1 MKLYKYLSKSV
12 SPKFLEDP
20 WLRITPRSGLNDPFE
35 VSITETTTQSLGQLA
50 IAHNNPLGNGF
61 ARKLSEFMDG
71 HGVISLTESPD
82 NLLMW
87 SHYAEDHQGIVIE
100 LDIDKLDPFQLF
112 NVAHIATSSDAMF
125 DKVNYRKKRPYNG
138 SFMAT
143 SVQEISKHYYLTK
156 SDEWMYEKEWRYI
169 IPFTSAN
176 RVYVDTKNEEGMA
189 LLKQKGIDS
198 PKIENGIFNASTLF
212 EGSIVLDNSFWED
225 VFRNSNENGFIFGI
239 TLAPRSLNKLIL
251 GLNTKIDAL
260 KQSLQDSDPKIF
272 WSSYDQKF
280 LRTVKAEKDPDRFEV
295 FFNEYK

>member
-12 SPKFLEDP
+12 SSKFLKDP
-20 WLRITPRSGLNDPFE
+20 WLRVTPRSGLNDPFE
-35 VSITETTTQSLGQLA
+35 VSITESTTQSIGQLA
-50 IAHNNPLGNGF
+50 IAHNNPLGSDF
-61 ARKLSEFMDG
+61 ARELSKFMDG

-100 LDIDKLDPFQLF
+100 LDIDQLDPFQLF

-125 DKVNYRKKRPYNG
+125 DKVNYRKKRPYDG
-138 SFMAT
+138 SFLAT
-143 SVQEISKHYYLTK
+143 SVQEIAKYYYLTK

-176 RVYVDTKNEEGMA
+176 RVYVDTKNEKGMA
-189 LLKQKGIDS
+189 LLRQKGIDS
-198 PKIENGIFNASTLF
+198 PKVENDIFDATLLF
-212 EGSIVLDNSFWED
+212 QGDSNQEFWWD

-239 TLAPRSLNKLIL
+239 ALAPRSLNKLIL
-251 GLNTKIDAL
+251 GLNTKIDTL
-260 KQSLQDSDPKIF
+260 KQSLQESDPRIF
-272 WSSYDQKF
+272 WSSYDQIF
-280 LRTVKAEKDPDRFEV
+280 LNAVKAEKDPDRFEI

>member
-35 VSITETTTQSLGQLA
+35 VSITESTTQSLGQLA
-50 IAHNNPLGNGF
+50 IAHNNPLGSDF
-61 ARKLSEFMDG
+61 ARELSKFMDG

-125 DKVNYRKKRPYNG
+125 DKVNYRKKRSYDG
-138 SFMAT
+138 SFRAT
-143 SVQEISKHYYLTK
+143 SVKEISKLYYLTK

-176 RVYVDTKNEEGMA
+176 RVFVDTKNEEGMA
-189 LLKQKGIDS
+189 LIKQKGVDS
-198 PKIENGIFNASTLF
+198 PKIENGIINASALF
-212 EGSIVLDNSFWED
+212 QGDLLLDKQFWLNA
-225 VFRNSNENGFIFGI
+225 FKNSNQNGFIFGI
-239 TLAPRSLNKLIL
+239 ALAPRSLNKLIL
-251 GLNTKIDAL
+251 GLNTKIDVL
-260 KQSLQDSDPKIF
+260 KQSLQESDQKIF
-272 WSSYDQKF
+272 WSSYEKRF
-280 LRTVKAEKDPDRFEV
+280 LSTVKAEKDPDRFEV